1 MSLSSAPRLQ
11 AVFFD
16 MGKTLWRAA
25 PHTRPARTRQAHDAL
40 YAALNRYYPALA
52 LPDRDQFSEVVQA
65 VEDRHGPAAR
75 TNEEILEHVCAAFGW
90 VLDPTD
96 QRLLTAWHAPKLEQ
110 AAPEPDLVH
119 TLAALQALGLRLG
132 VISNTRWRG
141 PWHDRELAHHG
152 VLSYFPVRIYS
163 ADLRIRKPDSRI
175 FAAGLA
181 ALGGVPPDEVLYV
194 GDKLGT
200 DVVGAQQAGLRT
212 AWLMPPGGT
221 AAPPAGEIQPDIVL
235 AALRDLP
242 AQISARFDLPNRL
255 AREADHAPWAPASE
269 VHAPQ

>member
-16 MGKTLWRAA
+16 MSKTLWRAA
-25 PHTRPARTRQAHDAL
+25 PHTRPARARQAHDAL

-52 LPDRDQFSEVVQA
+52 LPDRDRFSEVVQA
-65 VEDRHGPAAR
+65 VEYRHGPTAR

-110 AAPEPDLVH
+110 VAPEPDLAH

-152 VLSYFPVRIYS
+152 VLNYFPVRIYS
-163 ADLRIRKPDSRI
+163 ADLRIRKPDPRI

-200 DVVGAQQAGLRT
+200 DVVGAQQAGWRT
-212 AWLMPPGGT
+212 AWLMPPGAT
-221 AAPPAGEIQPDIVL
+221 AAHPAGEIQPDIVL

-242 AQISARFDLPNRL
+242 AQLSACFDLPNRL
-255 AREADHAPWAPASE
+255 TLGTDHALWAPASE